1 MKKSYDKGSGKLLP
15 YIFALLFVSG
25 VVIGTTLAAR
35 TDKTLTFE
43 LGNTG
48 RLSVFISSL
57 KSFLKPC
64 FIIWIAGFTG
74 FSSCISAVA
83 IAYRGGIFG
92 FAVAMFF
99 KVYGLWGGLIRSLS
113 CTLPQNLVYFPF
125 LLFLS
130 LSAVGKKKNTDYLI
144 MLALSVCVCAISAF
158 IDTFIT
164 SNLIKFTF

>member
-25 VVIGTTLAAR
+25 VIIGAIIAAR

-43 LGNTG
+43 LANTG
-48 RLSVFISSL
+48 RMSVFISSF

-64 FIIWIAGFTG
+64 FIIWISGFTNFCG
-74 FSSCISAVA
+74 YISAVT

-92 FAVAMFF
+92 FVVAMFF
-99 KVYGLWGGLIRSLS
+99 KVYGFGSGLIKALA
-113 CTLPQNLVYFPF
+113 CTLPQNLIYFPF

-130 LSAVGKKKNTDYLI
+130 LSAVSRKKNTDFVV

-164 SNLIKFTF
+164 SNLIKFTL